1 MKKILLDTHTLI
13 WWAEDDE
20 RLPASAR
27 KIITAAKNHI
37 FISVVSIWEMAIK
50 ARLGKLDLRS
60 SPRNYVN
67 AIRADNDFSTIA
79 IEAEHAAS
87 VYELPLHHH
96 DPFDR
101 LLIAQAKVEKMIVV
115 SNDDVFNRYDVPTQ
129 W

>member
-1 MKKILLDTHTLI
+1 
-13 WWAEDDE
+13 
-20 RLPASAR
+20 
-27 KIITAAKNHI
+27 
-37 FISVVSIWEMAIK
+37 MAIR

-87 VYELPLHHH
+87 VYELPLHHY

-115 SNDDVFNRYDVPTQ
+115 SNDDVFHRYDVTTQ